1 MEKESFHILE
11 LLKNWLYS
19 HGIKILVIILVA
31 VLLIKLTRLIGQK
44 IIEHSAD
51 QDQTAKLEREK
62 RTKTLVNI
70 VTGVTKVF
78 FTIII
83 LFMILR
89 EFGLDITPLLA
100 GAGVLGLAIGFGA
113 QNLIKDFLS
122 GFFIL
127 LENQF
132 RTGDVI
138 KIKEHAGLVEDFN
151 LRRTVLRDL
160 EGAVHIIPNG
170 EITTLTNLSY
180 GWSRVVLDIGVAY
193 KENLDNVFEA
203 LKRAAEELK
212 KDSKVKQFITEEVQ
226 ILGVEK
232 FEDSQVT
239 VRLIV
244 KTLPLKQ
251 WDVVREFRKKI
262 KEVFDKEKIEIPFP
276 HRVVFTRI
284 EE

>member
-1 MEKESFHILE
+1 
-11 LLKNWLYS
+11 
-19 HGIKILVIILVA
+19 
-31 VLLIKLTRLIGQK
+31 
-44 IIEHSAD
+44 
-51 QDQTAKLEREK
+51 
-62 RTKTLVNI
+62 
-70 VTGVTKVF
+70 
-78 FTIII
+78 
-83 LFMILR
+83 MILR
-89 EFGLDITPLLA
+89 ELGLDITPLLA

-113 QNLIKDFLS
+113 QNLIRDFLA

-170 EITTLTNLSY
+170 EITTVTNLSY

-203 LKRAAEELK
+203 LKKAAEELK
-212 KDSKVKQFITEEVQ
+212 KESVVKQFITEEVQ

-232 FEDSQVT
+232 FEDSGVT

-251 WDVVREFRKKI
+251 WDVAREFRKKI
-262 KEVFDKEKIEIPFP
+262 KEVFDEEKIEIPLP
-276 HRVVFTRI
+276 HRVVFTRK